1 MTDSLS
7 IPKPRVNR
15 GFLRRISFIAALGGV
30 LYGYDMGIIAAAI
43 IFVKRTFSLP
53 TFLEEVVVSIVLIGA
68 MAGALIGGAIAD
80 RIGRQ
85 TTLVWAGAIF
95 IVGSVLAPL
104 SPTVAVLILARAII
118 GVGIGFTSVTAPVY
132 VSELAPPQSR
142 GMLIGLYQ
150 FALTLGIAFADLVGY
165 ALAKEEAWR
174 LMFGIAAI
182 PTLFFLAVI
191 LTVPE
196 SPRWLLAHGHEKNA
210 ESVLLRYTD
219 AVGAQQFLADIR
231 EGLKTP
237 IEQRWSALWTPA
249 VRRAVFIACG
259 FTVLQQVTGINTIIY
274 YGPQIFELAGIASH
288 SNSILATFVV
298 AVVNVIGTVVGI
310 LLVDRVGRK
319 PLLYVGVGGMI
330 IALFALAYAFG
341 RQVGSL
347 GSLGVI
353 AIGCLVLYIACFAF
367 SMGAIAWILV
377 SEVFPL
383 RVRGRGVAV
392 ATLFSGISNF
402 AVSLTFLSLIK
413 AAGSAAT
420 FALYGCMSIVTLLF
434 VRFVVPET
442 CGREL
447 ESISAE
453 RAGWRTRS
461 A

>member
-15 GFLRRISFIAALGGV
+15 GFLTRISFIAALGGV

-68 MAGALIGGAIAD
+68 MAGALIGGAIAYS
-80 RIGRQ
+80 IGRR
-85 TTLVWAGAIF
+85 TTLAWAGAIF

-274 YGPQIFELAGIASH
+274 YGP
-288 SNSILATFVV
+288 
-298 AVVNVIGTVVGI
+298 
-310 LLVDRVGRK
+310 
-319 PLLYVGVGGMI
+319 
-330 IALFALAYAFG
+330 
-341 RQVGSL
+341 
-347 GSLGVI
+347 
-353 AIGCLVLYIACFAF
+353 
-367 SMGAIAWILV
+367 
-377 SEVFPL
+377 
-383 RVRGRGVAV
+383 
-392 ATLFSGISNF
+392 
-402 AVSLTFLSLIK
+402 
-413 AAGSAAT
+413 
-420 FALYGCMSIVTLLF
+420 
-434 VRFVVPET
+434 
-442 CGREL
+442 
-447 ESISAE
+447 
-453 RAGWRTRS
+453 
-461 A
+461 